1 MKINDVE
8 MNVDDLV
15 KDVKFSMHKNY
26 HGILLTD
33 NQVSI
38 LKMYGFDIGKYT
50 NIKQLMFDLGEFL
63 NENTDVDDLEV
74 IYEELAEFNYYNYT
88 TK

>member
-1 MKINDVE
+1 MKVNDVE

-74 IYEELAEFNYYNYT
+74 IYEELAEFDYYNYT

>member
-63 NENTDVDDLEV
+63 NENTDVDQLEV

>member
-1 MKINDVE
+1 MKINGVE
-8 MNVDDLV
+8 MDVDNLV

-33 NQVSI
+33 NQVSV